1 MKTFAVVDLSDTL
14 FSASSNFHYLSPG
27 GGMVDAADLKSADR
41 KVVRVR
47 VPPRAPLD
55 NQVFTNIQRILS
67 LPSILL
73 DKQLRNPLGSC

>member
-14 FSASSNFHYLSPG
+14 FSAFSNFHYLSPG

-55 NQVFTNIQRILS
+55 NQALTNIFRL
-67 LPSILL
+67 
-73 DKQLRNPLGSC
+73 